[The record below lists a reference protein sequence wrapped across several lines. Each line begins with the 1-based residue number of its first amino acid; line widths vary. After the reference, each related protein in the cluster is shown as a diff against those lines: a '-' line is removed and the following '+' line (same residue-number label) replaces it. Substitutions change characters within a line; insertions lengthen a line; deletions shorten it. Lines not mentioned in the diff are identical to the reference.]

1 MSQKETEKIDWR
13 FFFKSP
19 SYLNEFKKR
28 FNAPERASPGVKSQ
42 YATFSAYRNLT
53 NDMLLFL
60 EGTRVSD
67 EFSRIYQQDPDIQHV
82 LSPQNTVLEADVI
95 QRILQRY
102 NIEPATRAQ
111 QPQPQ
116 AQPQFSQQQI
126 VAQPQQQPNQ
136 QQIVTQPQPQRIIQ
150 QLDQTKRRNVT
161 YQFYQGQQYET
172 FKEDS
177 KTKRR
182 KKDPEL
188 TVAVR
193 GKFQIPPPFAVSL
206 PFKEERPKKDKVPYI
221 I

>member
-19 SYLNEFKKR
+19 SYLSEFKKR

-82 LSPQNTVLEADVI
+82 LSPQNTVLEADVV

-102 NIEPATRAQ
+102 NIEPARSQ
-111 QPQPQ
+111 QPQS
-116 AQPQFSQQQI
+116 SQQQI
-126 VAQPQQQPNQ
+126 VAQSQVQQQSHQ
-136 QQIVTQPQPQRIIQ
+136 QQIVTQPQRIIQ
-150 QLDQTKRRNVT
+150 QLDQTKSRNVT

-172 FKEDS
+172 VKEDS